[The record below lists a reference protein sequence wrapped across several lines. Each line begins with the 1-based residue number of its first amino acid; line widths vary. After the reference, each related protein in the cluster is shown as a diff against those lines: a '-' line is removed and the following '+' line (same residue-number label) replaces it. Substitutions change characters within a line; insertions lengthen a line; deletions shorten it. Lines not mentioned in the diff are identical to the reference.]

1 MLSSHPL
8 KLWSHRY
15 VCSNCSAWHW
25 IIHLLLFLLLSL
37 LILYCVPSF
46 LVLLISSLSFYFPF
60 SSPSYSCIT
69 FIFFFTFSAHSV
81 FCCCLFFSYPA
92 LPPLFLLSL
101 FFYFSTP
108 HPPTHPPHSISPLL
122 SLSLSSTVSPEA
134 SLSHHSSSFIN
145 TCTHTA
151 QHAQLPHISVHCP
164 HKHTYT
170 HPRARALP
178 TAHMSPRTEG
188 AQCVH
193 TLTPAYCAE
202 KCPL

>member
-1 MLSSHPL
+1 MCAAIAVRGTELFTFSSFSYTRLALAPHFILFPFFPCPPNFLS
-8 KLWSHRY
+8 
-15 VCSNCSAWHW
+15 
-25 IIHLLLFLLLSL
+25 ILLFSL
-37 LILYCVPSF
+37 FVS
-46 LVLLISSLSFYFPF
+46 VLFMHYLHF
-60 SSPSYSCIT
+60 
-69 FIFFFTFSAHSV
+69 FFFTFSAHSV
-81 FCCCLFFSYPA
+81 FCCCLFFFST
-92 LPPLFLLSL
+92 LLFLLSL

-108 HPPTHPPHSISPLL
+108 SPTPPHSFSPLL

-164 HKHTYT
+164 HKHTCT

-178 TAHMSPRTEG
+178 TAHTSPRTQG

>member
-1 MLSSHPL
+1 MCAAIAVRGTELFTSSSFSYTRLALAPH
-8 KLWSHRY
+8 
-15 VCSNCSAWHW
+15 
-25 IIHLLLFLLLSL
+25 F
-37 LILYCVPSF
+37 ILYPFYPSIFPFRLRLIHALPSF
-46 LVLLISSLSFYFPF
+46 F
-60 SSPSYSCIT
+60 
-69 FIFFFTFSAHSV
+69 FFFTFSAHSV
-81 FCCCLFFSYPA
+81 FCCCLFFF
-92 LPPLFLLSL
+92 LPCSSSSHSSSISQP
-101 FFYFSTP
+101 P
-108 HPPTHPPHSISPLL
+108 HPPTPPFLLSVSPLL

-151 QHAQLPHISVHCP
+151 QHTQLPHISVHCP

-178 TAHMSPRTEG
+178 TAHMSPRTQG

-193 TLTPAYCAE
+193 TLAPAYCAE

>member
-1 MLSSHPL
+1 MQQLQCVALNYSPPPLSLTP
-8 KLWSHRY
+8 
-15 VCSNCSAWHW
+15 V
-25 IIHLLLFLLLSL
+25 LLSL
-37 LILYCVPSF
+37 LILYCFLSF

-69 FIFFFTFSAHSV
+69 FISFFLPLVLTPSSVAVFFFF
-81 FCCCLFFSYPA
+81 YPA
-92 LPPLFLLSL
+92 LPPLTLLLFLNPL
-101 FFYFSTP
+101 
-108 HPPTHPPHSISPLL
+108 THPPHSFSPLL

-178 TAHMSPRTEG
+178 TAHMSPRTQG